1 MPNAALINE
10 IEQLFARHG
19 EQVHH
24 QQGAES
30 VTVLA
35 HALHT
40 AQLAEWA
47 DADEPLVAAAL
58 LHVLGRML
66 GEAGEANDARAA
78 EWLSDGFGDELVAPL
93 RLQREARRYLRAIE
107 PGAAVAAGAGDTP
120 MSLAEQL
127 EFDVLPHARRAVQ
140 LCRLIQQA
148 RNTPVPRTPPLD
160 YYLALLED
168 LQRQYGD
175 RDKLEVGPQTVS

>member
-66 GEAGEANDARAA
+66 GESGEANDARAV
-78 EWLSDGFGDELVAPL
+78 EWLSEGFGDELVTPL
-93 RLQREARRYLRAIE
+93 RLQRDARRYLRAIE
-107 PGAAVAAGAGDTP
+107 PWRAPTTRRCRWP
-120 MSLAEQL
+120 SNSNSTWC
-127 EFDVLPHARRAVQ
+127 RTRAVP
-140 LCRLIQQA
+140 CSCA
-148 RNTPVPRTPPLD
+148 
-160 YYLALLED
+160 
-168 LQRQYGD
+168 G
-175 RDKLEVGPQTVS
+175 

>member
-1 MPNAALINE
+1 MPNAALIHE
-10 IEQLFARHG
+10 IEQLFIRQGGLAHHSHG
-19 EQVHH
+19 
-24 QQGAES
+24 ADS

-47 DADEPLVAAAL
+47 DADEHLVAAAL
-58 LHVLGRML
+58 LHVLSHL
-66 GEAGEANDARAA
+66 QGEPGDASEARAV
-78 EWLSDGFGDELVAPL
+78 EWLADGFGEELIAPL
-93 RLQREARRYLRAIE
+93 RLQRAARRYLRAIE
-107 PGAAVAAGAGDTP
+107 PGAAPAGVANEPA

-127 EFDVLPHARRAVQ
+127 EFDVLPHARRALQ

-148 RNTPVPRTPPLD
+148 RSTPVPRTPPLD

-168 LQRQYGD
+168 LQRQTSD